1 MAVISGIGGSVSGLT
16 YVGDVTQWSVTI
28 NAEAIDTTKMD
39 AASSFRTK
47 IGGIKSWSGSYTCL
61 VDSTNV
67 ANAENDCGSSVA
79 AVFNVGGGGANLSGN
94 VIVTDVAVTATIDG
108 AVEAAYTFEGT
119 GALAFASD

>member
-16 YVGDVTQWSVTI
+16 YVADVTQWSVTM

-39 AASSFRTK
+39 ATSSFRTK

-61 VDSTNV
+61 VDGTTV
-67 ANAENDCGSSVA
+67 ATVENDVGVAVTATFSLSSGSLAGS
-79 AVFNVGGGGANLSGN
+79 

-108 AVEAAYTFEGT
+108 AVEAAYTFEGAGPLT
-119 GALAFASD
+119 FA